1 MEQVSSENA
10 ARKQAYLEKMATIR
24 ANDPNINQ

>member
-1 MEQVSSENA
+1 MEEVASENA
-10 ARKQAYLEKMATIR
+10 ARKLAYTEKMAAIR